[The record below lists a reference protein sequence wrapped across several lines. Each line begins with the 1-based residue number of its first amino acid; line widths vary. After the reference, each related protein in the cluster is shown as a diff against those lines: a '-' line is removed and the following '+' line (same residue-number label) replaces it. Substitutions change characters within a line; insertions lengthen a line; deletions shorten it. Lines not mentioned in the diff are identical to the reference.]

1 MEKQRVIVLIDDDI
15 LVLQALK
22 DQLSPL
28 WYDIIFESCQSGEE
42 ALELIAQLTEEGMD
56 VAAVI
61 SDHIMDGMTGAEL
74 LVELQR
80 IVPRAR
86 KIMLTGQADLN
97 ALSMAV
103 NRGALYRYITK
114 PWDATDMQLTLM
126 EALRAYDTDNN
137 LDIRNKE
144 LKELNASLERQ
155 VLERTQE
162 LIEKNKELEEGI
174 TYASHV
180 QQTLFPTLNEI
191 ARDIVVSESYLRPYD
206 QVSGD
211 FYWLSDTQGGQNIY
225 LAVGDCTGHGIAG
238 GFISVMHIAALNEAM
253 FRCEDRS
260 PRGILNYMKRRI
272 SDLTH
277 SNFRVSN
284 LHLQSETTIL
294 CIDALSGIIRFASD
308 TKGLIMQNLATGAL
322 SEPLRELNQGLEKDG
337 SRKVIEG
344 EIAVD
349 VPYRLY
355 IYTDGITDQ
364 FGEENGKKLKG
375 SGLKQWIQQRQP
387 DKEPFT
393 DFFQQFTG
401 AVHPTDDATMVIL
414 DVKKSNITIP

>member
-42 ALELIAQLTEEGMD
+42 AIELIAELTDDGME

-114 PWDATDMQLTLM
+114 PWDATDMQLTLL

-137 LDIRNKE
+137 LDNKNKE
-144 LKELNASLERQ
+144 LQELNANLERQ
-155 VLERTQE
+155 VLQRTQE

-180 QQTLFPTLNEI
+180 QQTLFPTLDKI
-191 ARDIVVSESYLRPYD
+191 ARDIVVTEAYLRPYD
-206 QVSGD
+206 RVSGD
-211 FYWLSDTQGGQNIY
+211 FYWLSDTQGQNIY

-253 FRCEDRS
+253 FKCEDRS
-260 PRGILNYMKRRI
+260 PSGILNYMKSRI
-272 SDLTH
+272 TDLTH

-294 CIDALSGIIRFASD
+294 CIDASTGVIRFASD
-308 TKGLIMQNLATGAL
+308 TKGMTLENLSTGEL
-322 SEPLRELNQGLEKDG
+322 SQPLRALNQGLDANG
-337 SRKVIEG
+337 SRKVVQG
-344 EIAVD
+344 EITLD

-355 IYTDGITDQ
+355 IYTDGIIDQ
-364 FGEENGKKLKG
+364 FGEQNGKKLKG
-375 SGLKQWIQQRQP
+375 SGLSRWIQQRQP
-387 DKEPFT
+387 SSESFT
-393 DFFQQFTG
+393 DFFQRFTG
-401 AVHPTDDATMVIL
+401 TMPPTDDATMVIL
-414 DVKKSNITIP
+414 EVKKPNMETT